1 MITNAKEICGY
12 LDGGTLKIEYVEDGV
27 KKICFIDY
35 SLDTQKPGAVYENMY
50 GSKFYKELNSENST
64 VIKALLGIK

>member
-1 MITNAKEICGY
+1 MITNAKEIGGY
-12 LDGGTLKIEYVEDGV
+12 LDGGTLKIEYVEDGI

-35 SLDTQKPGAVYENMY
+35 SLGTKKPGSVYENMY

-64 VIKALLGIK
+64 IIKALLGIK